1 MRGTIRVQHNRNAG
15 RFVQARRYA
24 RCVDWSDYDAVL
36 FDLDGVLTPTALVH
50 MHAWQQMFDS
60 FLSAHHPEQPP
71 YTDDDYFNFVDGK
84 PRYAGV
90 RSFLSSRG
98 IDLPDGAPDDAPGA
112 LTVCGLGNEKNDLF
126 ESILATDGVSA
137 YPGSRALVEKL
148 AADGIALAVVS
159 SSRNAP
165 DVLRAAG
172 LLDHFDTIVDGVV
185 ATERLLAGKPAP
197 DTFVYAADLLEVAP
211 ARCVVVEDA
220 LSGVQAGRAGRFG
233 LVVGVDRGVGADA
246 LLEHGAT
253 VVVRDLEDLL

>member
-1 MRGTIRVQHNRNAG
+1 
-15 RFVQARRYA
+15 
-24 RCVDWSDYDAVL
+24 VDWGEYDAVL

-50 MHAWQQMFDS
+50 MRAWQQMFND
-60 FLSAHHPEQPP
+60 FLAAHHPDQPA
-71 YTDDDYFNFVDGK
+71 YADDDYFTYVDGK

-90 RSFLSSRG
+90 RSFLASRG
-98 IDLPDGAPDDAPGA
+98 IELPDGTPDDSAGT

-126 ESILATDGVSA
+126 ESVLANEGVTA

-148 AADGIALAVVS
+148 AADGIRQAVVS

-165 DVLRAAG
+165 AVLEAAG
-172 LLDHFDTIVDGVV
+172 LLDFFETIVDGVV

-197 DTFVYAADLLEVAP
+197 DTFIYAADLLEVPP

-233 LVVGVDRGVGADA
+233 LVVGVNRGVGAEA

-253 VVVRDLEDLL
+253 TVVADLEDLL

>member
-1 MRGTIRVQHNRNAG
+1 
-15 RFVQARRYA
+15 
-24 RCVDWSDYDAVL
+24 VDWGDYDAVL

-50 MHAWQQMFDS
+50 MHAWQQMFNR
-60 FLSAHHPEQPP
+60 FLAAHHPDQPA
-71 YTDDDYFNFVDGK
+71 YTDGDYFQYVDGK

-90 RSFLSSRG
+90 RSFLASRS
-98 IDLPDGAPDDAPGA
+98 IQLPDGTPDDPPGT
-112 LTVCGLGNEKNDLF
+112 LTVCGLGNEKNELF
-126 ESILATDGVSA
+126 ESILATDGVAA

-148 AADGIALAVVS
+148 AADGIHLAVVS

-165 DVLRAAG
+165 AVLEAAG
-172 LLDHFDTIVDGVV
+172 LLEYFDTIVDGVV

-197 DTFVYAADLLEVAP
+197 DTFVYAADLLEVLP

-246 LLEHGAT
+246 LIEHGAT
-253 VVVRDLEDLL
+253 VVVRDLEELL